1 MKKQIA
7 ALIVV
12 GVVSF
17 SGLALAADATPAAPV
32 AAPAP
37 AAPVAAPMEKHMDMK
52 ATEMKAVEATL
63 VKVDGE
69 FYILKG
75 KDGKEFKGHFNDKT
89 KKVGSIKPGS
99 MVVVSIDDKGHTTE
113 IKEHKAH

>member
-1 MKKQIA
+1 MKKKIA
-7 ALIVV
+7 ALIAV

-17 SGLALAADATPAAPV
+17 SGLVLAADATPAAPA
-32 AAPAP
+32 AAPA
-37 AAPVAAPMEKHMDMK
+37 AAPMEKHMDMK

-63 VKVDGE
+63 VKIDGE
-69 FYILKG
+69 FYILKD

-99 MVVVSIDDKGHTTE
+99 TVVVSIDDKGHTTE

>member
-7 ALIVV
+7 ALIAV

-17 SGLALAADATPAAPV
+17 SGLALAADATPAAPAAPAAAPAAPAAV
-32 AAPAP
+32 AAPA
-37 AAPVAAPMEKHMDMK
+37 AAKG
-52 ATEMKAVEATL
+52 VEATL

-69 FYILKG
+69 FYILKD

-113 IKEHKAH
+113 IKEHKH

>member
-7 ALIVV
+7 ALIAV

-17 SGLALAADATPAAPV
+17 SGLALAADATPAAPA
-32 AAPAP
+32 AAPPAAAPAAAPPAAAP
-37 AAPVAAPMEKHMDMK
+37 AAPAAAVK
-52 ATEMKAVEATL
+52 AMEATL
-63 VKVDGE
+63 VKIDGE
-69 FYILKG
+69 FYILKD
-75 KDGKEFKGHFNDKT
+75 KDGKEIKGHFNDKT

>member
-1 MKKQIA
+1 MKKKIA
-7 ALIVV
+7 ALIAV

-17 SGLALAADATPAAPV
+17 SGLALAADATPAAP
-32 AAPAP
+32 AAPA
-37 AAPVAAPMEKHMDMK
+37 AAPAAAPMEKHMDMK

-69 FYILKG
+69 FYILKD

>member
-7 ALIVV
+7 ALIAV

-17 SGLALAADATPAAPV
+17 SGLALAADATPAAPA
-32 AAPAP
+32 AAPAAAPPAAAP
-37 AAPVAAPMEKHMDMK
+37 AAPAAP
-52 ATEMKAVEATL
+52 ATAVKGMEATL
-63 VKVDGE
+63 VKIEGE
-69 FYILKG
+69 FYILKD

>member
-7 ALIVV
+7 ALIAV

-17 SGLALAADATPAAPV
+17 SGLALAADATPAAP
-32 AAPAP
+32 AAPA
-37 AAPVAAPMEKHMDMK
+37 AAPAAAPMEKHMDMK
-52 ATEMKAVEATL
+52 ATEMKGVEATL

-69 FYILKG
+69 FYILKD

>member
-17 SGLALAADATPAAPV
+17 SGLALAADATPAAPA
-32 AAPAP
+32 AAPA
-37 AAPVAAPMEKHMDMK
+37 AAPMEKHMDMK
-52 ATEMKAVEATL
+52 AMDMNATEMKAVEATL

-99 MVVVSIDDKGHTTE
+99 TVVVSIDDKGHTTE

>member
-7 ALIVV
+7 ALIAV

-17 SGLALAADATPAAPV
+17 SGLALAADATPAAPA
-32 AAPAP
+32 AAPATAP
-37 AAPVAAPMEKHMDMK
+37 AADPMEKHMEMK
-52 ATEMKAVEATL
+52 ATEMKGVEATL

-113 IKEHKAH
+113 IKEHKSH